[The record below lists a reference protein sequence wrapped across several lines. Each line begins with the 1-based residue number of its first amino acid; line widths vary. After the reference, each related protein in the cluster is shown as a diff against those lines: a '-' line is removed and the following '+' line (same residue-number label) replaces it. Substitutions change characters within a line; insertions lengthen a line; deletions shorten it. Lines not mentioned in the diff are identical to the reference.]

1 MRNAL
6 LGSIAVWLAGANLL
20 CAQPGHL
27 ALQPATTETPPAA
40 TTDKGAGDAAAKPE
54 AGAPSSI
61 TPDGDG
67 SPLPW
72 MPDWANDLFGASYGQ
87 LTGSLEYLLWF
98 NKNIPSLPPLV
109 VADRVQ
115 PENGT
120 IQLTGQNLA
129 SIDFQLFSGGRLSLG
144 YFAGDCQT
152 CGVETT
158 WMTLFR
164 RSLRLRI
171 DSASFLGRSFFN
183 TFTNT
188 DDAFVVGF
196 PNVASG
202 TVNVVASSQTWGA
215 ELNAWKNVVNEPI
228 TEQFRFDVLV
238 GFRYLD
244 LNEDLSITSAT
255 HFNPNLGN
263 VNPNL
268 AGLASNVVTA
278 ADLFGTDNQFFG
290 GQVGFSSKF
299 YGALGTLDLRAKLA
313 IGDNH
318 ESLNTRG
325 AQVRTLAN
333 GASFS
338 SVGGVLVQRSNLG
351 FFTHDQFIVVPE
363 LNANWILAFTKNID
377 INLGYSFIFMSRVL
391 RPGANIDPAVDPS
404 QIPNF
409 TGARGAPSDPT
420 RPGVPF
426 LQNNYYAHGLSFGV
440 LFHW

>member
-20 CAQPGHL
+20 CAQPGRL
-27 ALQPATTETPPAA
+27 ALQPATDTPPAA
-40 TTDKGAGDAAAKPE
+40 ATDPGTADAKAKPD
-54 AGAPSSI
+54 AGAPGI
-61 TPDGDG
+61 TPDGDAP
-67 SPLPW
+67 PLPW
-72 MPDWANDLFGASYGQ
+72 IADWANDLFGTSYGQ
-87 LTGSLEYLLWF
+87 VTGSLEYLLWF
-98 NKNIPSLPPLV
+98 NKNIPSLPPLI

-120 IQLTGQNLA
+120 VTLTGQNSA
-129 SIDFQLFSGGRLSLG
+129 SIDFGLFSGGRLSLG
-144 YFAGDCQT
+144 YFIGDCQT
-152 CGVETT
+152 CGVESNF
-158 WMTLFR
+158 MLLFR
-164 RSLRLRI
+164 RALRLRI

-183 TFTNT
+183 TFTNQ

-196 PNVASG
+196 PGVASG
-202 TVNVVASSQTWGA
+202 TVNVVTSSETWGT
-215 ELNAWKNVVNEPI
+215 ELNLWKNVVNEPI

-244 LNEDLSITSAT
+244 LNEDVSITSAT
-255 HFNPNLGN
+255 HFNPNLAATNPNAAAFAGN
-263 VNPNL
+263 VV
-268 AGLASNVVTA
+268 SA

-290 GQVGFSSKF
+290 GQVGFSSKL
-299 YGALGTLDLRAKLA
+299 YGTFGILDLRAKLA

-351 FFTHDQFIVVPE
+351 FFTQEQFAVVPE
-363 LNANWILAFTKNID
+363 LSANWILAFTKNID
-377 INLGYSFIFMSRVL
+377 INLGYTFIFMSRAI
-391 RPGANIDPAVDPS
+391 RPGNNIDPAVDPA
-404 QIPNF
+404 QIANF
-409 TGARGAPSDPT
+409 TGTRGAPSDPT

-426 LQNNYYAHGLSFGV
+426 LQTNYYAHGLSFGV
-440 LFHW
+440 TFHW